1 MEDVK
6 PLLKPMFVSKDERV
20 TVKEREKK
28 QEEEE
33 ARLEAERK
41 RVEELQ
47 IERKMMIIKAVP
59 LLLNTPQIKEERQE
73 VMEDADKPADYP
85 DDNDEVDATTEYE
98 QWKIRELKRIKKDKE
113 ERQEREKEKQEII
126 RRRNLTEEQ
135 RQEENRRLGTDE
147 SERPERQKYQ
157 FMQKYYHKG
166 AYFQHKAKG
175 DAKHI
180 FNRDYNAPTPEEL
193 IDKSAMPA
201 VLQKRRGD
209 FGKKGNTKYTHL
221 TAEDTTNFDPQYRVP
236 KTIAN
241 KMLKKSAAYKGTNLL
256 DKPTRGSRK

>member
-1 MEDVK
+1 
-6 PLLKPMFVSKDERV
+6 
-20 TVKEREKK
+20 
-28 QEEEE
+28 
-33 ARLEAERK
+33 
-41 RVEELQ
+41 
-47 IERKMMIIKAVP
+47 
-59 LLLNTPQIKEERQE
+59 
-73 VMEDADKPADYP
+73 MEDADKPADYP